1 MDKIKV
7 VLAKIQRHHFWILAV
22 VGIAIML
29 YCWNVSVRE
38 IERDFKKN
46 KTAVSSQFK
55 KMKTDSQRP
64 VFPNESWIKETNNAT
79 NKVSGNVA
87 AAWTSVLEMQ
97 QEGTAWPNHIV
108 GDDGN
113 GTLEEDRGEIDLIG
127 FADAVAKEEPDEE
140 KEGLV
145 QYYAEAAPLLI
156 RDLRKTLGVA
166 EDADQGGVFWDQSNY
181 DLLQDGYAT
190 AEIKKMKWSDCRNRQ
205 KFLWVYQAMGHAIA
219 TTNID
224 VDDKYN
230 LPVHTIK
237 ELAVAGGAAR
247 LNEAKW
253 SLQEVLENPTETETH
268 GKGAKGKTVPRRG
281 GSTLQK
287 RGKANASKTLK
298 PRGNKALQKPLADEI
313 KTPPRVDGYEL
324 IPFRMQVRM
333 DPHYLN
339 ALLGAISNSPLP
351 LEIQGLRFHR
361 SSPLK
366 PVRSASSKKPQAS
379 NSNLGRFRTRRTD
392 QRTKEGV
399 TEPEPDADEIGR
411 GILVEI
417 WGYAYLAATKESMG
431 AESASK
437 NSNGGK
443 KANTD
448 IPEKS

>member
-7 VLAKIQRHHFWILAV
+7 VLAKIRVHHFWILAV

-29 YCWNVSVRE
+29 YCWNVSVHE

-55 KMKTDSQRP
+55 KMKTDSERP
-64 VFPNESWIKETNNAT
+64 VFPNESWIKETQNVT
-79 NKVSGNVA
+79 NRVSDNVA
-87 AAWTSVLEMQ
+87 EAWISVIEMQ
-97 QEGTAWPNHIV
+97 QEGTTWPNDIV
-108 GDDGN
+108 GGDGN
-113 GTLEEDRGEIDLIG
+113 ETFDPDQGEVDLRG
-127 FADAVAKEEPDEE
+127 FADEVAKEESDDE
-140 KEGLV
+140 KAFLV
-145 QYYAEAAPLLI
+145 QHYAEAAPLLI

-190 AEIKKMKWSDCRNRQ
+190 DEIKKMAWGDCRNRQ
-205 KFLWVYQAMGHAIA
+205 KFLWVYQAMGQAIA
-219 TTNID
+219 TTNRD

-253 SLQEVLENPTETETH
+253 SIQEVLEKSAETETN
-268 GKGAKGKTVPRRG
+268 GKGSRGKTPLKRG
-281 GSTLQK
+281 SSLQR
-287 RGKANASKTLK
+287 RGKASASKK
-298 PRGNKALQKPLADEI
+298 PKSRGNKALQKPLADVI
-313 KTPPRVDGYEL
+313 KAPPSVDGYEL

-361 SSPLK
+361 SSPIK
-366 PVRSASSKKPQAS
+366 PVKSASLNKPQTS
-379 NSNLGRFRTRRTD
+379 KSNLGRFRTRRTN
-392 QRTKEGV
+392 QPTKEV
-399 TEPEPDADEIGR
+399 AADPESDADEIGR

-417 WGYAYLAATKESMG
+417 WGYAYLADTKESMG
-431 AESASK
+431 AEGAAE

-443 KANTD
+443 KTNTN
-448 IPEKS
+448 IPEQS

>member
-1 MDKIKV
+1 MPQTRLKRCNG
-7 VLAKIQRHHFWILAV
+7 A
-22 VGIAIML
+22 IA
-29 YCWNVSVRE
+29 E
-38 IERDFKKN
+38 
-46 KTAVSSQFK
+46 TA
-55 KMKTDSQRP
+55 
-64 VFPNESWIKETNNAT
+64 
-79 NKVSGNVA
+79 
-87 AAWTSVLEMQ
+87 
-97 QEGTAWPNHIV
+97 
-108 GDDGN
+108 
-113 GTLEEDRGEIDLIG
+113 
-127 FADAVAKEEPDEE
+127 
-140 KEGLV
+140 
-145 QYYAEAAPLLI
+145 
-156 RDLRKTLGVA
+156 
-166 EDADQGGVFWDQSNY
+166 
-181 DLLQDGYAT
+181 
-190 AEIKKMKWSDCRNRQ
+190 Q

-253 SLQEVLENPTETETH
+253 SLQEVSENPTRDRNEWE
-268 GKGAKGKTVPRRG
+268 GRPREKTALRR

-298 PRGNKALQKPLADEI
+298 SRGNKALQKPLADEI

-366 PVRSASSKKPQAS
+366 PVRSASSKKLQTS
-379 NSNLGRFRTRRTD
+379 NSNLGRFRTRRTN
-392 QRTKEGV
+392 QRTKEVV

-411 GILVEI
+411 GILVEL

-431 AESASK
+431 AESAGAESASK

-448 IPEKS
+448 TPEKS

>member
-55 KMKTDSQRP
+55 KMKTDSQRT
-64 VFPNESWIKETNNAT
+64 VFPNESWIKETRNAT

-87 AAWTSVLEMQ
+87 AAWTSVIEMQ
-97 QEGTAWPNHIV
+97 QEGTAWPNDIV
-108 GDDGN
+108 GDNGN
-113 GTLEEDRGEIDLIG
+113 ETFDPDEGEIDLRG
-127 FADAVAKEEPDEE
+127 FADEVAKEESDEE
-140 KEGLV
+140 KDFLV
-145 QYYAEAAPLLI
+145 QHYAEAAPLLI
-156 RDLRKTLGVA
+156 RDLRKTLEVV

-190 AEIKKMKWSDCRNRQ
+190 DEIKKMQWSDCRNRQ

-253 SLQEVLENPTETETH
+253 SLQEVSENPTETETN
-268 GKGAKGKTVPRRG
+268 GKGAKGKTALRR

-298 PRGNKALQKPLADEI
+298 SRGNKALQKPLADEI

-366 PVRSASSKKPQAS
+366 PVRSASSKKLQTS
-379 NSNLGRFRTRRTD
+379 NSNLGRFRTRRTN
-392 QRTKEGV
+392 QRTKEVV
-399 TEPEPDADEIGR
+399 TEPEPDEDEIGR
-411 GILVEI
+411 GILVEL

-437 NSNGGK
+437 NSNSGK

-448 IPEKS
+448 TPEKS